1 MPIEYIIA
9 IICGSLFAVLFV
21 TNAIVCIL
29 NAKKEARVREELEK
43 MYADKNLVAMRYDFV
58 AYDEEIEELTANAA
72 AGDEIKPTAEE
83 EQSSF
88 SQMVIEGLEEI
99 TGDYKPE

>member
-9 IICGSLFAVLFV
+9 IVCGSLFAVLLV
-21 TNAIVCIL
+21 TNIIVYIL

-58 AYDEEIEELTANAA
+58 AYDEEIEELTANAI
-72 AGDEIKPTAEE
+72 AGDEIKPAEE
-83 EQSSF
+83 EQTSF

>member
-9 IICGSLFAVLFV
+9 IACGSLFAVLFV
-21 TNAIVCIL
+21 TNVIVYFIH
-29 NAKKEARVREELEK
+29 AKKEARIREELEK

-72 AGDEIKPTAEE
+72 SGEEIKPTDEE
-83 EQSSF
+83 EPSF